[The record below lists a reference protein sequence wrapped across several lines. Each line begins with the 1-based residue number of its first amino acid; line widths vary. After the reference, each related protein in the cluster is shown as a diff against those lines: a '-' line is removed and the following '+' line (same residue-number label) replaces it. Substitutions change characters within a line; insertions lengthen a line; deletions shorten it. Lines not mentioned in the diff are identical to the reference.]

1 MDVRIT
7 VETTFDNGEKRIH
20 QLDSIS
26 RPYRVTCPEGFGLRL
41 EDGKRIVGQIQKAI
55 LSDQIEEITRES
67 RVCPTCSQVR
77 AIHDYRTRVLDTL
90 FGRVRVKAA
99 RLRRCSCDAKSSALL
114 GGPISPLACFF
125 PDRATPELQRL
136 HAELGSRHSFREA
149 TRLMQSFLPCHP
161 THHMTVR
168 NRLGRISER
177 LEHASSSS
185 GDRADAVP
193 KGGLTVFLDGAH
205 IRCRPEYQQRHL
217 DLVVGKI
224 ENRHICRRFG
234 LVVNATAS
242 PRIRMRAEL
251 SAFGWRPGRL
261 LTVIS
266 DGEPTLPNLIRNAID
281 GDGQVKHI
289 LDWWHISMRVRHVEA
304 AVQGLVQ
311 TDGFS
316 GQRVLFERPVT
327 SLRWW
332 LWHGRA
338 RVAETYLKGLML
350 DCDRLKADPLAVR
363 AAAARV
369 QARCQT
375 LYTYLANNMESLV
388 DYGRRYRIGLPIS
401 SSRAEGSVDD
411 IANARMGKR
420 RRMRWSPTG
429 AHRVAV
435 TRAAVLDGRL
445 TVTISKRAA

>member
-20 QLDSIS
+20 QLDGIS
-26 RPYRVTCPEGFGLRL
+26 RPYRVTCPEAFGLRL
-41 EDGKRIVGQIQKAI
+41 EDGKGIVGQIQKAI
-55 LSDQIEEITRES
+55 LCDQVEEIIRES
-67 RVCPTCSQVR
+67 RVCPTCSRVR

-90 FGRVRVKAA
+90 FGRVRVNAA
-99 RLRRCSCDAKSSALL
+99 RLRRCSCDAKSSAFP

-149 TRLMQSFLPCHP
+149 TRLMKSFLPCHP
-161 THHMTVR
+161 PHHMTVR
-168 NRLGRISER
+168 NRLGRISEM

-224 ENRHICRRFG
+224 ENRHMCRRFG
-234 LVVNATAS
+234 MVVNATAS
-242 PRIRMRAEL
+242 PRQRMREEL

-266 DGEPTLPNLIRNAID
+266 DGEPALPNLIRNAV
-281 GDGQVKHI
+281 GGEVKHI
-289 LDWWHISMRVRHVEA
+289 LDWWHISMRVRHVEV

-316 GQRVLFERPVT
+316 GQRVLFDRPVT
-327 SLRWW
+327 RLR
-332 LWHGRA
+332 
-338 RVAETYLKGLML
+338 
-350 DCDRLKADPLAVR
+350 
-363 AAAARV
+363 
-369 QARCQT
+369 
-375 LYTYLANNMESLV
+375 
-388 DYGRRYRIGLPIS
+388 
-401 SSRAEGSVDD
+401 
-411 IANARMGKR
+411 
-420 RRMRWSPTG
+420 
-429 AHRVAV
+429 
-435 TRAAVLDGRL
+435 
-445 TVTISKRAA
+445 